1 MTLQYFVELL
11 KIPCIVVKTDCS
23 FLNFYKN
30 IYCVRIHSKCNIQY
44 LKFNLFNFN
53 FSVCS
58 VPEAP
63 DNGTLNCTGS
73 PHTGFN
79 CTIACNSGFSFD
91 RGVKPYYECGPTT
104 LFLWDFNSDDNP
116 NGDLPTCN
124 RMLISKKVNSWIE
137 LIFHF

>member
-1 MTLQYFVELL
+1 MFWVERFLSSLILLSEMLFIVIKLNFCFNNFSKRYLLLL
-11 KIPCIVVKTDCS
+11 KIQNPIS
-23 FLNFYKN
+23 NIILFLLQF
-30 IYCVRIHSKCNIQY
+30 
-44 LKFNLFNFN
+44 L
-53 FSVCS
+53 VCS
-58 VPEAP
+58 VLEAP

-73 PHTGFN
+73 PDTGFN

-124 RMLISKKVNSWIE
+124 RMLILKEVYS
-137 LIFHF
+137 